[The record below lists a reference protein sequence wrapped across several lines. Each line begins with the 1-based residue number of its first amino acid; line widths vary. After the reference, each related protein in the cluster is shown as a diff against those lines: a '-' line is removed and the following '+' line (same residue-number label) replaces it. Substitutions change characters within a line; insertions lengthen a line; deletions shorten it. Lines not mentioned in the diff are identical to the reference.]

1 MKKSRFSEKMLLE
14 RVLISAILLW
24 LAYMY
29 MQTHLFGSKLM
40 IPVSGL
46 LSIQLFFL

>member
-1 MKKSRFSEKMLLE
+1 MLLE
-14 RVLISAILLW
+14 RVLISIVLFW

-40 IPVSGL
+40 IPLSGF
-46 LSIQLFFL
+46 LSVQLFLL